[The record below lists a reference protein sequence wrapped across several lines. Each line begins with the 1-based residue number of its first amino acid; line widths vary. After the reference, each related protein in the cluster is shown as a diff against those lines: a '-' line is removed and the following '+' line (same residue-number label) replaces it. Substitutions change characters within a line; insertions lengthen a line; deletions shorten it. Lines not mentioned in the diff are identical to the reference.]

1 MNIVK
6 AVKDNYGKYLARAAG
21 GVVLFHIA
29 KDSHTVGKLQSDV
42 TAQSRDANVCMDFFE
57 NSQRLDNPSLTKSK
71 IKDKIFK
78 FQLNS
83 NFLTFFNSAIGYFS
97 GLTQNLVSNVI
108 GLTLGSTAL
117 FAKNKKIACSSG
129 IGLGIFALYSF
140 LKDGLGLGTTK
151 FLQK

>member
-21 GVVLFHIA
+21 GVVLFHVA

-57 NSQRLDNPSLTKSK
+57 NSQRLDTPSLTKSK
-71 IKDKIFK
+71 VKDKVFK

-83 NFLTFFNSAIGYFS
+83 NILTFFNSAIGYFS
-97 GLTQNLVSNVI
+97 GFTQNCISNVI

-117 FAKNKKIACSSG
+117 FAKNKKIACASG
-129 IGLGIFALYSF
+129 IGLGALALF
-140 LKDGLGLGTTK
+140 TFIKDGLGFGTTK